1 MTARDRMI
9 HLYDRALTSADYRSY
24 FEESGFYNFG
34 FWQSRPKS
42 QRDACQALVDHLL
55 DRIQDKG
62 GRILDVACGPGAT
75 TKRLLRHF
83 PAEMITGIN
92 ISEAQLAA
100 ARERAPGCS
109 FLLMDAAQLGFADE
123 QFDAVICVE
132 AAFHFNTRDRFLQEA
147 MRVLKPGGTLL
158 LTDMMFRSFMKPI
171 GDFGQVPPANFV
183 RTIEEYRARLAAA
196 GLENIR
202 VDDATQACLGGF
214 RGHIARWPVNE
225 WRRGRM
231 SLGKSLL
238 LSPVSAGVASYFWVV
253 CKTYLIASASKPA
266 AMPA

>member
-9 HLYDRALTSADYRSY
+9 RVYDRALTSADYRQY

-42 QRDACQALVDHLL
+42 QREACEALVDHLL

-75 TKRLLRHF
+75 TKRLSHYV
-83 PAEMITGIN
+83 PAEMVTGIN

-100 ARERAPGCS
+100 ARERVPRSS

-132 AAFHFNTRDRFLQEA
+132 AAFHFNTRDRFVGEA
-147 MRVLKPGGTLL
+147 MRVLKPGGSLV
-158 LTDMMFRSFMKPI
+158 LTDMMFRQFMKPI
-171 GDFGQVPPANFV
+171 GDFGQTPPANFFQTV
-183 RTIEEYRARLAAA
+183 EEYRARLEAR
-196 GLENIR
+196 GLEDIR

-214 RGHIARWPVNE
+214 RSHLARWPAAE

-231 SLGKSLL
+231 GLGKALL
-238 LSPVSAGVASYFWVV
+238 MSFLSFGIATYFWAV
-253 CKTYLIASASKPA
+253 CKTYVIASARKPA
-266 AMPA
+266 ASSA